1 MIDIEFNVW
10 LDRRFSNM
18 SFKQIALKYNISI
31 ENAALYYKLNLQK
44 IEETKQSILRKREMA
59 KRKKRTP
66 TYKQMAFDTAVRNPE
81 RYIDILAV
89 VKDFE
94 GEILDDDTL
103 LNIVSTLYLE
113 NVVTS
118 SEISINENTTISDI
132 RDLAIQVNSSRN
144 ADGGFPKGYQSRFWT
159 YMRALSELGFVFA
172 RYSQEFRLSKTAKM
186 LIDRDIDEQ
195 EAFSIQA
202 MKYNRK
208 SPYRNVSNDFNFF
221 KFILMVL
228 LKLKE
233 TNKSLS
239 YEQFIIATFSKDG
252 NVENFLEIIENNK
265 FKDYDTTFE
274 FIKENYSLTTNY
286 QTTMQDY
293 PDVVRR
299 FFIISGFIT
308 IKYSGKKLIQINENK
323 LDYIKEICNID
334 FNLTDDEKNDENLF
348 FQKFESCTDIFL
360 DLLYKYREQD
370 KIIGDIYTEQLYNI
384 IKDYNI
390 TEDVIIKSI
399 EKIGSKTTIIEEFK
413 EIPEPLKLEFFISI
427 LIALKYKS
435 HFIIRP
441 NYKAD
446 HIGKPYSHAPGNT
459 GDIEVFSKTIYWLIE
474 VTLIRNKTQQLN
486 HETTSVIRHLFSND
500 EFANH
505 FIKYLSF
512 IAPQVHQDTQE
523 FFDYQ
528 IVKSKND
535 THRIYI
541 KPYSIREFIDIISNS
556 KILEDMN
563 KYTQKVIEEFRN
575 KLS

>member
-1 MIDIEFNVW
+1 M
-10 LDRRFSNM
+10 
-18 SFKQIALKYNISI
+18 KYNIII
-31 ENAALYYKLNLQK
+31 ENAKLFYKLNLQK
-44 IEETKQSILRKREMA
+44 IEEIGQSILRKREMA
-59 KRKKRTP
+59 KRNKRASV
-66 TYKQMAFDTAVRNPE
+66 YKQMAFDTAVRNPE
-81 RYIDILAV
+81 RYIDILTV
-89 VKDFE
+89 VRDFE
-94 GEILDDDTL
+94 GEILNDETL
-103 LNIVSTLYLE
+103 LNIVSALYLE
-113 NVVTS
+113 GVVTS
-118 SEISINENTTISDI
+118 SEISINENITNSNIK
-132 RDLAIQVNSSRN
+132 DLVIQVNSSRN
-144 ADGGFPKGYQSRFWT
+144 ADGGFPRGYQSRFWT

-172 RYSQEFRLSKTAKM
+172 RYNQEFKLSRTAKM

-195 EAFSIQA
+195 EAFSIQS

-221 KFILMVL
+221 KFILKIL

-239 YEQFIIATFSKDG
+239 YEQFIVATFSKEG

-265 FKDYDTTFE
+265 FKDYDTVFE
-274 FIKENYSLTTNY
+274 FIKENYSLTTKY
-286 QTTMQDY
+286 KTTMQDY

-308 IKYSGKKLIQINENK
+308 IKYSGKKLIRINENK

-334 FNLTDDEKNDENLF
+334 FNLTDDEKNDEILF

-370 KIIGDIYTEQLYNI
+370 KIIGDIYTKQLYNI

-390 TEDVIIKSI
+390 TENIIIKSI
-399 EKIGSKTTIIEEFK
+399 EKIGSKTTEIQEFK

-427 LIALKYKS
+427 LIALKYKNQ
-435 HFIIRP
+435 FIIKP

-541 KPYSIREFIDIISNS
+541 KPYSIKEFIYIISNFN
-556 KILEDMN
+556 ILEDMN
-563 KYTQKVIEEFRN
+563 KYTQKVTEEFRK

>member
-18 SFKQIALKYNISI
+18 SFKQIALKYNIST
-31 ENAALYYKLNLQK
+31 ENVALYYKLNLQK
-44 IEETKQSILRKREMA
+44 IEEIKRSILRKREMA

-94 GEILDDDTL
+94 GEILDDDIL

-132 RDLAIQVNSSRN
+132 RDLVIQVNSSRN

-172 RYSQEFRLSKTAKM
+172 RYNQEFRLSKTAKM

-228 LKLKE
+228 LKLRE

-252 NVENFLEIIENNK
+252 NVENFLEMIENNK
-265 FKDYDTTFE
+265 FKDYDTAFE
-274 FIKENYSLTTNY
+274 FIKKNYSLTTNY
-286 QTTMQDY
+286 KTTMQDY

-348 FQKFESCTDIFL
+348 FQKFESYTDIFL

-370 KIIGDIYTEQLYNI
+370 KIIGDIYTKQLYSI

-390 TEDVIIKSI
+390 TEDIIIKSI
-399 EKIGSKTTIIEEFK
+399 EKIGSKTTEIQEFK

-435 HFIIRP
+435 QFIIRP

-535 THRIYI
+535 THHIYI
-541 KPYSIREFIDIISNS
+541 KPYSIKEFIDIISNFN
-556 KILEDMN
+556 ILEDMN
-563 KYTQKVIEEFRN
+563 KYTQKVIENFRN

>member
-1 MIDIEFNVW
+1 MLYYELSLQEIEE
-10 LDRRFSNM
+10 
-18 SFKQIALKYNISI
+18 FKQSF
-31 ENAALYYKLNLQK
+31 
-44 IEETKQSILRKREMA
+44 LRKREMA
-59 KRKKRTP
+59 KRKKRPP

-81 RYIDILAV
+81 RYINILTV

-94 GEILDDDTL
+94 GEILDDNTL

-113 NVVTS
+113 KVVTS
-118 SEISINENTTISDI
+118 KEISIDENTTISDI
-132 RDLAIQVNSSRN
+132 RDLVIQVNGSRN

-172 RYSQEFRLSKTAKM
+172 RYNQEFKLSKIAKR
-186 LIDRDIDEQ
+186 LIDREIDEQ

-202 MKYNRK
+202 IKYNRK

-221 KFILMVL
+221 KFILKVL
-228 LKLKE
+228 IKLKE
-233 TNKSLS
+233 ANKSLS
-239 YEQFIIATFSKDG
+239 YEQFIVATFSKDG
-252 NVENFLEIIENNK
+252 NIENFLKIIENNK
-265 FKDYDTTFE
+265 FKDYDTAFE
-274 FIKENYSLTTNY
+274 FIKKNYSLTTNY
-286 QTTMQDY
+286 ETTMQDY

-308 IKYSGKKLIQINENK
+308 IKYSGKKFIQINENK

-360 DLLYKYREQD
+360 DLLDKYRKQD
-370 KIIGDIYTEQLYNI
+370 KIIGDIYTKQLYNI

-399 EKIGSKTTIIEEFK
+399 ENIEKVGSKTTIIEEFK
-413 EIPEPLKLEFFISI
+413 EIPKPLKLEFFISI

-535 THRIYI
+535 THHIYI
-541 KPYSIREFIDIISNS
+541 KPYSIREFIDVISNS
-556 KILEDMN
+556 DILDDMN
-563 KYTQKVIEEFRN
+563 KYTQKVIEDFRS

>member
-1 MIDIEFNVW
+1 MIDIEFNIW
-10 LDRRFSNM
+10 LDRRFDNLA
-18 SFKQIALKYNISI
+18 FEQIALRYNISI
-31 ENAALYYKLNLQK
+31 ETTKLYYKLNLQR
-44 IEETKQSILRKREMA
+44 IEEVKQNILRKREMA
-59 KRKKRTP
+59 KRKKRVP

-81 RYIDILAV
+81 RYIDILTV
-89 VKDFE
+89 VRDFD
-94 GEILDDDTL
+94 GEILDDDIL
-103 LNIVSTLYLE
+103 LNIVSALYLE
-113 NVVTS
+113 GVVTS
-118 SEISINENTTISDI
+118 SEININENTTIRDI
-132 RDLAIQVNSSRN
+132 KDLVMQVNSSRN

-159 YMRALSELGFVFA
+159 YMRALCELGFVFA
-172 RYSQEFRLSKTAKM
+172 RYNQEFRLSKTAKM

-239 YEQFIIATFSKDG
+239 YEQFIIATFSNDG

-334 FNLTDDEKNDENLF
+334 FNLTDDEKNNENLF
-348 FQKFESCTDIFL
+348 FQKFESYTDIFL

-370 KIIGDIYTEQLYNI
+370 KIIGDIYTKQLYSI

-390 TEDVIIKSI
+390 TEDIIIKSI
-399 EKIGSKTTIIEEFK
+399 EKIGSKTTEIQEFK

-435 HFIIRP
+435 QFIIRP

-500 EFANH
+500 EFANR

-535 THRIYI
+535 THDIYI
-541 KPYSIREFIDIISNS
+541 KPYSIREFIDIISNFN
-556 KILEDMN
+556 ILDDMN
-563 KYTQKVIEEFRN
+563 KYTQKVIEDFRN
-575 KLS
+575 KLT

>member
-1 MIDIEFNVW
+1 MG
-10 LDRRFSNM
+10 
-18 SFKQIALKYNISI
+18 
-31 ENAALYYKLNLQK
+31 
-44 IEETKQSILRKREMA
+44 
-59 KRKKRTP
+59 KRKKRVP

-81 RYIDILAV
+81 RYIDILTV
-89 VKDFE
+89 VRDFD
-94 GEILDDDTL
+94 GEILDDNIL
-103 LNIVSTLYLE
+103 LNIVSALYLE
-113 NVVTS
+113 GVVTS
-118 SEISINENTTISDI
+118 SEININENTTISDI
-132 RDLAIQVNSSRN
+132 KDLVIQVNSSRN
-144 ADGGFPKGYQSRFWT
+144 ADCGFPKGYQSRFWT
-159 YMRALSELGFVFA
+159 YMRALCELGFVFA
-172 RYSQEFRLSKTAKM
+172 RYNQEFRLSKTAKM

-239 YEQFIIATFSKDG
+239 YEQFIIATFSNDG
-252 NVENFLEIIENNK
+252 NVEDFLEIIENNK

-323 LDYIKEICNID
+323 LDYIKEICNIE
-334 FNLTDDEKNDENLF
+334 FNLTDDEKNNENLF

-370 KIIGDIYTEQLYNI
+370 KIIGDIYTKQLYSI
-384 IKDYNI
+384 INDYNI
-390 TEDVIIKSI
+390 TEDIIIKSI
-399 EKIGSKTTIIEEFK
+399 EKIGSKTTIINEFK

-435 HFIIRP
+435 QFIIRP

-446 HIGKPYSHAPGNT
+446 HIGKPYSHAPGNA

-486 HETTSVIRHLFSND
+486 HETTSVIRHLFSNN
-500 EFANH
+500 EFTNH
-505 FIKYLSF
+505 FTKYLSF

-528 IVKSKND
+528 IVKSKNN
-535 THRIYI
+535 THDIYI
-541 KPYSIREFIDIISNS
+541 KPYSIREFIDIISNFN
-556 KILEDMN
+556 ILEDMN

-575 KLS
+575 KLN

>member
-1 MIDIEFNVW
+1 MIDIELNVW
-10 LDRRFSNM
+10 LDRRFDNLA
-18 SFKQIALKYNISI
+18 FEQIALRYNISI
-31 ENAALYYKLNLQK
+31 ETTKLYYKLNLQR
-44 IEETKQSILRKREMA
+44 IEEVKQNILRKREMA
-59 KRKKRTP
+59 KRKKRVP

-81 RYIDILAV
+81 RYIDILTV
-89 VKDFE
+89 VRDFD
-94 GEILDDDTL
+94 GEILDDNIL
-103 LNIVSTLYLE
+103 LNIVSALYLE
-113 NVVTS
+113 GVVTS
-118 SEISINENTTISDI
+118 SEININENTTISDI
-132 RDLAIQVNSSRN
+132 KDLVIQVNSSRN

-159 YMRALSELGFVFA
+159 YMRALCELGFVFA
-172 RYSQEFRLSKTAKM
+172 RYNQEFRLSKTAKM

-221 KFILMVL
+221 KFILTVL

-239 YEQFIIATFSKDG
+239 YEQFIIATFSNDG

-265 FKDYDTTFE
+265 FKDYDTTFA

-308 IKYSGKKLIQINENK
+308 IKYAGKKLIQINENK

-334 FNLTDDEKNDENLF
+334 FNLTDDEKNNENLF
-348 FQKFESCTDIFL
+348 FHKFESYTDIFL

-370 KIIGDIYTEQLYNI
+370 KIIGDIYTKQLYRI

-390 TEDVIIKSI
+390 TEDIIIKSI
-399 EKIGSKTTIIEEFK
+399 EKIGSKTTEIQEFK

-435 HFIIRP
+435 QFIIRP

-528 IVKSKND
+528 IIKSKND
-535 THRIYI
+535 THHICI
-541 KPYSIREFIDIISNS
+541 KPYSISEFTDMISNS
-556 KILEDMN
+556 NILEDMD
-563 KYTQKVIEEFRN
+563 KYTRNVIEEFRK
-575 KLS
+575 KLI